1 MANYYVAFDSNH
13 VDGPYSFEELEALY
27 KEGKILSETLVCPEG
42 GQEWL
47 SFGRIYHLTKNTNR
61 KSEEKETEWQPK
73 KRFVYILLDKSEK
86 RREERLLKEKVPKGN
101 LIESKKESIL
111 EKDPSWKESQE
122 WDEQELNKQLETQ
135 KSDAELFLELFR
147 TVEGI
152 FRFVGIIA
160 LIAGFILF
168 CNNVEEKQTEI
179 GFIYLVS
186 GAFSCLGCF
195 WCAKVLTL
203 LQKIAD
209 KK

>member
-13 VDGPYSFEELEALY
+13 ADGPYSFEELEALY
-27 KEGKILSETLVCPEG
+27 KEGEILSETLVCPEG
-42 GQEWL
+42 GQEWF
-47 SFGRIYHLTKNTNR
+47 SFGSVYKHYR
-61 KSEEKETEWQPK
+61 EEM
-73 KRFVYILLDKSEK
+73 LLDKK
-86 RREERLLKEKVPKGN
+86 
-101 LIESKKESIL
+101 
-111 EKDPSWKESQE
+111 
-122 WDEQELNKQLETQ
+122 QELNKQLETQ

>member
-1 MANYYVAFDSNH
+1 MANYYVASNSNNAE
-13 VDGPYSFEELEALY
+13 GPYSFEELEALY

-61 KSEEKETEWQPK
+61 KSEEKETERQQK
-73 KRFVYILLDKSEK
+73 KSFVEVLLDKSEK
-86 RREERLLKEKVPKGN
+86 RREEML
-101 LIESKKESIL
+101 L
-111 EKDPSWKESQE
+111 EKK
-122 WDEQELNKQLETQ
+122 QELNEQDPLKI
-135 KSDAELFLELFR
+135 
-147 TVEGI
+147 TVEGL
-152 FRFVGIIA
+152 FQVVGAMTIIA
-160 LIAGFILF
+160 GIVLFLSHFYHHQFPIA
-168 CNNVEEKQTEI
+168 
-179 GFIYLVS
+179 FIYLLS

>member
-61 KSEEKETEWQPK
+61 KSEEKETERQQK
-73 KRFVYILLDKSEK
+73 KRFVDILLDKSEK
-86 RREERLLKEKVPKGN
+86 RREERLLKEKVP
-101 LIESKKESIL
+101 
-111 EKDPSWKESQE
+111 SWKESQE
-122 WDEQELNKQLETQ
+122 WDEQEPLKI
-135 KSDAELFLELFR
+135 

-168 CNNVEEKQTEI
+168 CNDVEEKQTEI
-179 GFIYLVS
+179 AFIYLLS
-186 GAFSCLGCF
+186 GAFSCLVCF
-195 WCAKVLTL
+195 WFAKVLTL

>member
-1 MANYYVAFDSNH
+1 MANYYVASNSNNAE
-13 VDGPYSFEELEALY
+13 GPYSFEELEALY

-61 KSEEKETEWQPK
+61 KSEEKETERQQK
-73 KRFVYILLDKSEK
+73 KSFVEVLLDKSEK
-86 RREERLLKEKVPKGN
+86 RREEML
-101 LIESKKESIL
+101 L
-111 EKDPSWKESQE
+111 EKK
-122 WDEQELNKQLETQ
+122 QELNEQEPLKI
-135 KSDAELFLELFR
+135 
-147 TVEGI
+147 TVEGL
-152 FRFVGIIA
+152 FQVVGAMTIIA
-160 LIAGFILF
+160 GIVLFLSHFYHHQFPIA
-168 CNNVEEKQTEI
+168 
-179 GFIYLVS
+179 FIYLLS